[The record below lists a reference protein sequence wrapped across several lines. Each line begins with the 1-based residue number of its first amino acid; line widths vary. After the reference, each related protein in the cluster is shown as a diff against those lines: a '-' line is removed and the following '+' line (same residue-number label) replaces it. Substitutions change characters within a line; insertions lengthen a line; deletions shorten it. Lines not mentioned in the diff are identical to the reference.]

1 MNAHLAAGGPEALR
15 AQLTAYTGLAID
27 HWVLTTFHGLERLT
41 AELDG
46 IDVDVERPMTA
57 TGSGVVLQPGRQ
69 RLGPHEALGFARDRK
84 SQPRGDFDRT
94 RNQGRLLRAAHAQV
108 AAQADLMSLTRLA
121 AVVLRDTHTSIP
133 RAEMLP
139 LVLLAAQIP
148 PEAVAQVPLSGGI
161 GAVGG
166 ASVVHLA
173 PGDVFDRIRAGQV
186 GP

>member
-1 MNAHLAAGGPEALR
+1 
-15 AQLTAYTGLAID
+15 
-27 HWVLTTFHGLERLT
+27 
-41 AELDG
+41 
-46 IDVDVERPMTA
+46 MTS
-57 TGSGVVLQPGRQ
+57 TGSGVSLQPGRH

-84 SQPRGDFDRT
+84 SQPHGDFDRT

-108 AAQADLMSLTRLA
+108 VAESDLMDLTRLA

-139 LVLLAAQIP
+139 LVLLAGQIR
-148 PEAVAQVPLSGGI
+148 PEDVAQVSLSGGI
-161 GAVGG
+161 GNVGG

-173 PGDVFDRIRAGQV
+173 PGDVFERIRAGRV